1 MKNVILSVSQGYNAN
16 DQIDLNSL
24 NSLVFQDIYKDN
36 QIKIE
41 QLKSHLDSLQRKL
54 HYIQRYD
61 SIGVEIA
68 PEIKVLFP
76 QVRDIALSNLIF
88 NNVETLRLDTV
99 TLAIVSFESSI
110 SQQEQSRFQDW
121 LEARLGV
128 KKIRIM
134 IEK

>member
-1 MKNVILSVSQGYNAN
+1 MKG
-16 DQIDLNSL
+16 
-24 NSLVFQDIYKDN
+24 
-36 QIKIE
+36 
-41 QLKSHLDSLQRKL
+41 HLDSLQRKL

-99 TLAIVSFESSI
+99 TLAIVSFENGI
-110 SQQEQSRFQDW
+110 TQQEQTRFQDW